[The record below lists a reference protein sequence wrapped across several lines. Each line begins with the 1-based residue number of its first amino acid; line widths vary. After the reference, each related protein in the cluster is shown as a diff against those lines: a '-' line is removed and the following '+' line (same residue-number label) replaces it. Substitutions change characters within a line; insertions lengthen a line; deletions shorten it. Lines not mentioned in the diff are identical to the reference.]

1 MFHICLGSGLNM
13 AVARASDKYKEFRK
27 EVSRLAQ
34 VANKRIA
41 RLEKNNLTEL
51 PAYRAWEKN
60 GSIHFSVKGK
70 SYQELQSEY
79 WKIKN
84 LLDDVTSTVKGANK
98 YLKEIAQ
105 NTGIKYNGVKDL
117 KKQLSN
123 FFRLADKIKEY
134 YSSIGQSAQALA
146 YQKIWQ
152 QINLFVKSSNVDM
165 SQATSSED
173 LLYRYLN
180 QIEKLDAVENGEE
193 GYLSGAQW
201 DWVDID

>member
-1 MFHICLGSGLNM
+1 M